1 MLKAAS
7 LAYAIFI
14 TLIIAIL
21 CYALLLIFSLNN
33 NLEDYFTL
41 RKKLLIHN
49 HSAIAVM
56 KANYSTN
63 GLNGQQIFPHE
74 AAISSTISTTNWGA
88 FSKCQINTYSKK
100 DTVQQVYLLADLYNK
115 DLPALYLRDNDEDF
129 KISGNTIIN
138 GDVYISG
145 RGIKKIQV
153 SGVQTVENPIHTGQ
167 VFTSDK
173 ILPRFQPLELTYPEG
188 FVLMLFDDIKTNS
201 VINGFDKK
209 TKVINVGSVLE
220 NIQLKG
226 NIIIRSNDTIQVKAS
241 AILEDI
247 IIEAPKVVF
256 QEGFIG
262 NLQVFATHEVVLDSR
277 THLNYPSVIVV
288 GSNESEEKN
297 IVLKENSVLNGAV
310 ILYGDG
316 LRDESKNKMII
327 EPNSKVTGTIFCD
340 GVLAIYG
347 SVNGSVITS
356 SLEHKTLTTNHRNLI
371 LNGSIIADKIPSP
384 YFQIQP
390 LEKYKTGH
398 PVILKKL

>member
-49 HSAIAVM
+49 QSSIAVM

-63 GLNGQQIFPHE
+63 GLNSQQKFPHE
-74 AAISSTISTTNWGA
+74 ASITSTLSTTAWGA
-88 FSKCQINTYSKK
+88 FSKCKISTYSKK
-100 DTVQQVYLLADLYNK
+100 DTVQQVYLLANVYNK

-138 GDVYISG
+138 GDIYISG
-145 RGIKKIQV
+145 RGIKKIQI
-153 SGVQTVENPIHTGQ
+153 SGTQTVENPVHIGN
-167 VFTSDK
+167 VYTSEK
-173 ILPRFQPLELTYPEG
+173 ILPRFQPLELIYPEDYIL
-188 FVLMLFDDIKTNS
+188 VLIEDIKTNL
-201 VINGFDKK
+201 VVNGFDKK

-226 NIIIRSNDTIQVKAS
+226 NIIIRSNDTIQVKTS

-256 QEGFIG
+256 QEGFSG
-262 NLQVFATHEVVLDSR
+262 NLQVFASSEVVLDS
-277 THLNYPSVIVV
+277 HALLNYPSVIVV
-288 GSNESEEKN
+288 GSNESEEKT
-297 IVLKENSVLNGAV
+297 IVFREKSVLNGAV
-310 ILYGDG
+310 ILYGNG
-316 LRDESKNKMII
+316 LMDESINKIII
-327 EPNSKVTGTIFCD
+327 EPDAKVTGTIYCD
-340 GVLAIYG
+340 GVLALYG

-384 YFQIQP
+384 
-390 LEKYKTGH
+390 
-398 PVILKKL
+398 